1 MKQPWWKQML
11 SYLTE
16 LHIESAPSDLNPH
29 LYVSLSKGR
38 YQLAT
43 KNAIYSFGD
52 LYDNY
57 KLAFEAL
64 KWNNLAGSEVL
75 LLGVGLGSIPYMVET
90 VMKRKMRYTGVE
102 IDENVLYLANK
113 YVLKALSSPLEMHCA
128 DAWHFVA
135 RSSDNFDVICMDVF
149 VDDEIPDRLFSID
162 FLEMLN
168 DRLTPGGVLMYNC
181 LARTD
186 ADIHSA
192 KKFLFDEF
200 LTVFPEGGYLDVRG
214 NWMLV
219 NRRSCFAQLMMRN
232 ESI

>member
-1 MKQPWWKQML
+1 MMQPLWKKML

-16 LHIESAPSDLNPH
+16 LHIESAPSELNPH
-29 LYVSLSKGR
+29 LYVSLAKGR

-43 KNAIYSFGD
+43 KNAIYSFAD

-57 KLAFEAL
+57 RLAFEAL
-64 KWNNLAGSEVL
+64 KWDKLDGSEML
-75 LLGVGLGSIPYMVET
+75 LLGVGLGSIPFMIET
-90 VMKRKMRYTGVE
+90 KMQRKLRYTGVE

-113 YVLKALSSPLEMHCA
+113 YVLSDLKSPMEMQCA
-128 DAWHFVA
+128 DAWNYIVQSNHTF
-135 RSSDNFDVICMDVF
+135 NVICMDVF
-149 VDDEIPDRLFSID
+149 VDDEIPDRLFSMD
-162 FLEMLN
+162 FLELLK
-168 DRLTPGGVLMYNC
+168 DRLTPNGILMYNC

-186 ADIHSA
+186 ADIHAA

-219 NRRSCFAQLMMRN
+219 NHKAYFS
-232 ESI
+232 S